1 MYPSKPFTEHRRPVP
16 TFFFAT
22 KPGQGTNGRTPTLIY
37 EIWDV
42 VWEASFEPDCYLP
55 RRNTTQGRV
64 RLQGGL
70 FLEKAGRHACMHGH
84 DEGKKPSLNQGKGAK
99 KTGRKFHQPIFL
111 PHF

>member
-70 FLEKAGRHACMHGH
+70 FLEKAGTLACMAMTR
-84 DEGKKPSLNQGKGAK
+84 GKNRA
-99 KTGRKFHQPIFL
+99 
-111 PHF
+111 